1 MTAAINLIKI
11 TETYFFC
18 MWQPVSESQPSVYS
32 YCLVH
37 TDGSKTTIKL
47 YHSLIITS
55 NTTKQSE
62 ISVRPLAFERLY
74 DHCN

>member
-1 MTAAINLIKI
+1 MTAAINLTEI

-18 MWQPVSESQPSVYS
+18 MWQPVSESQPSVHS

-37 TDGSKTTIKL
+37 TDGSKITIKL
-47 YHSLIITS
+47 YHSLIIS
-55 NTTKQSE
+55 SISTKQSE
-62 ISVRPLAFERLY
+62 IAVRLLAFERLY